1 MNTEISKIIGENI
14 KKFRE
19 SKGLSR
25 NELSDKIDVSASGL
39 ANYENG
45 NRLPSVEV
53 LIRLATVLQIPID
66 LLIGSKLTPYC
77 DLNGNFSYMVD
88 SQFGEFNPEYESYM
102 EFLERNL
109 SLLDD
114 YKKDNVFVTNSLP
127 SFTSELITCIC
138 KSYLKDG
145 IQIDKNDFNKFLDEK
160 TNIHNILLINDEK
173 ELPLSELMKLLD
185 FYRQY
190 DYSDFCNFINY
201 SSFGLS
207 DKDVNIQNII
217 KELKY
222 SINNK
227 VKIPGGFTSKPE
239 LVSIG
244 LAYQSLVNLI
254 YYIGKEDVLP
264 YIDDESY
271 KNLLIKNCDLL
282 EFELFKL
289 KKEANKNDK

>member
-114 YKKDNVFVTNSLP
+114 YKKDNVFVSNSLP

-138 KSYLKDG
+138 KSYLKNG

-207 DKDVNIQNII
+207 DKDVDIQNII

-289 KKEANKNDK
+289 KKEANNHQ

>member
-114 YKKDNVFVTNSLP
+114 YKKDNVFVSNSLP

-138 KSYLKDG
+138 KSYLKNG

-207 DKDVNIQNII
+207 DKDVDIQNII

-289 KKEANKNDK
+289 KKEANSHQ